1 MNFEDITRSEFV
13 AYEEVR
19 VGGRTNMFLV
29 SNVEALSGLDKET
42 IMCIMK
48 NYSQLMDKFPGVRK

>member
-1 MNFEDITRSEFV
+1 MTFEDITKTQFE
-13 AYEEVR
+13 AYEKVR

-29 SNVEALSGLDKET
+29 SNVEMLSGLDRAT